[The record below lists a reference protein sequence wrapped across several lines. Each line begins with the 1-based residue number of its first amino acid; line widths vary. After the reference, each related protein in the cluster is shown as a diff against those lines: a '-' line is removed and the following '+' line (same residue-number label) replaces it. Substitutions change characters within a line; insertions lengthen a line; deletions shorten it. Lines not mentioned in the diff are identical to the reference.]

1 MHSPLA
7 WAGLGQWGFVPVAF
21 VLAAFA
27 ALVLGGWQIERYWRG
42 RAAGKACGVRLAPI
56 VAVLVCALW
65 ALIEA
70 TYGPGDPAALI
81 ADVARNLACLG
92 LVYALFVDD
101 GRHETVAPVRPVL
114 IVLAVVECLQPVL
127 LVLRL
132 RLGVNGPPDPHGL
145 VMIFEIS
152 VILRLLVITGV
163 LVLVHNLYVG
173 AMGPQRQA
181 VRWTCGAL
189 ALIWGYDLNF
199 YTMVYLVNAMP
210 AQLVGLRALVALL
223 GMGVLGMGAMREQA
237 LARFSPSRAVAF
249 QSLSLL
255 VIGGYMLAMVAVA
268 QSVAWLGGGATMLT
282 QLGFV
287 FATTVLVLVL
297 VPSQRLRGWL
307 NVMVSKHFFQ
317 HRYDYRAEWLRFTRT
332 IGQGQSGQG
341 GQGGLGGQETGDP
354 ASLHARVVQ
363 ALADITDSPRGALLV
378 PADNGDLVLAA
389 RWQWPTLDVPAQA
402 MPAGS
407 AAFFEQSGFIV
418 DLDEV
423 RRGVDHRGEV
433 RATPGWMMQDEA
445 IWALVPLVH
454 FDRLVG
460 LVALGRPPLARKL
473 DWEDFDL
480 LRVAGQQIAST
491 IAENNGQVALLEASR
506 FDEFNRRIAFVMHDI
521 KNLASQLSL
530 LARNAER
537 HADNPAFRKDMLLT
551 LGNAADKLNALLAR
565 LSRYGTGHGGERLV
579 PVDACALAERLVARW
594 QGMPVGVVVGRADPC
609 LVMASPETLDQV
621 LVHLVQNA
629 LDASGPGMTVCL
641 EVSGEGETGT
651 VAVVDSGCGMSAEF
665 VRNGLFKPFVS
676 TKPGGFG
683 IGAFEARE
691 LVRAMQGSLDV
702 ESREGLGSRF
712 VVRLPLAAPSPF
724 DLVTEKKVA

>member
-1 MHSPLA
+1 MHAPSEWTGLSG
-7 WAGLGQWGFVPVAF
+7 WGLGQWGF

-27 ALVLGGWQIERYWRG
+27 ALVLGAG
-42 RAAGKACGVRLAPI
+42 RSSGIGGGMTQRARAVRLAPI

-132 RLGVNGPPDPHGL
+132 RLGLYGPPEPHGQ

-152 VILRLLVITGV
+152 VILRLLVITGA

-173 AMGPQRQA
+173 AMGPQRQV

-223 GMGVLGMGAMREQA
+223 GMGVLGMGAMRERSQ
-237 LARFSPSRAVAF
+237 ARFSPSRAVAF

-255 VIGGYMLAMVAVA
+255 VIGGYMLLMVAVA

-332 IGQGQSGQG
+332 IGQGHSVQ
-341 GQGGLGGQETGDP
+341 GLGGQETGD
-354 ASLHARVVQ
+354 ATSLHARVVQ

-402 MPAGS
+402 MPVHS
-407 AAFFEQSGFIV
+407 VAFFEQSGFIV

-423 RRGVDHRGEV
+423 RRGVDHRGET
-433 RATPGWMMQDEA
+433 RATPGWMAQDEA

-480 LRVAGQQIAST
+480 LRVAGHQIAST
-491 IAENNGQVALLEASR
+491 IAENNGQLALLEASR

-521 KNLASQLSL
+521 KNLASQLSFGPQCRASRRQPRIPQGHAAHARQCGRQAQCPARAA
-530 LARNAER
+530 LALWDGPWRRAAGPGR
-537 HADNPAFRKDMLLT
+537 CLCPGPAPCRAVAGDASRCRRRC
-551 LGNAADKLNALLAR
+551 GQGR
-565 LSRYGTGHGGERLV
+565 SLSGHGQPR
-579 PVDACALAERLVARW
+579 DARTSARPPRAECARCQRAGHACPHR
-594 QGMPVGVVVGRADPC
+594 GVGRGRNRHCRGGRQRLRDERRIRAQRAVQA
-609 LVMASPETLDQV
+609 LRVDQAGRLWHRRV
-621 LVHLVQNA
+621 RGPRTRA
-629 LDASGPGMTVCL
+629 RDA
-641 EVSGEGETGT
+641 
-651 VAVVDSGCGMSAEF
+651 
-665 VRNGLFKPFVS
+665 GLAGS
-676 TKPGGFG
+676 RKPG
-683 IGAFEARE
+683 
-691 LVRAMQGSLDV
+691 RAGQ
-702 ESREGLGSRF
+702 
-712 VVRLPLAAPSPF
+712 PLCRAPSTCRPISARPST
-724 DLVTEKKVA
+724 V